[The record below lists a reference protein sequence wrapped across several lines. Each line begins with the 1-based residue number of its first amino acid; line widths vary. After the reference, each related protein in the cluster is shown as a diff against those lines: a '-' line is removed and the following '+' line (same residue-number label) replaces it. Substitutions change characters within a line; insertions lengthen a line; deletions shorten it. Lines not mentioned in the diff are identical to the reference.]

1 MSVLQTRIEP
11 LPDYIKRPEAE
22 NTSQQQESIE
32 QTDKP
37 DQPEEPK
44 WNKRCCNIDKCW
56 NLGDI
61 IFLFIMEREQW
72 FWLIALQNEVEM
84 DFEPHS
90 CP

>member
-1 MSVLQTRIEP
+1 MILQSLNHKSHVLLCKILRRGLALIFISIQMSVLQTRIEP

-44 WNKRCCNIDKCW
+44 
-56 NLGDI
+56 
-61 IFLFIMEREQW
+61 
-72 FWLIALQNEVEM
+72 
-84 DFEPHS
+84 
-90 CP
+90 

>member
-37 DQPEEPK
+37 DRPEEPK
-44 WNKRCCNIDKCW
+44 
-56 NLGDI
+56 
-61 IFLFIMEREQW
+61 
-72 FWLIALQNEVEM
+72 
-84 DFEPHS
+84 
-90 CP
+90 